1 MPSLSVDKIALTRL
15 LGKDFTEEEI
25 NNITFDFGIELD
37 DTYDENGKT
46 MFKFDIAANRYDLL
60 CIEGL
65 AAALKPYMSLDTFKD
80 ITVNEPVLS
89 VLKRK
94 THERQAIACAII
106 RGMKFDQDSYDSFI
120 GYQEKLHSSIGRNRS
135 LVAIGAH
142 DLAKIN
148 SDIVYESVNLQEINF
163 IPLKPGK
170 TGIKSS
176 INGAE
181 LEDYFSKD
189 KSLSKYFS
197 LLSDKKRAV
206 AFKCG
211 TDIMSVP
218 PIINSDNTKISQETT
233 DAFIEVT
240 GSDFNKVNTTLKH
253 IISSFRGKSVESVRI
268 INEEDGTETITPKLD
283 RKEYVIESK
292 TVSKKL
298 QTPLQDMEIKKL
310 LERMMYK
317 VDLKSEKLIVTV
329 PEARSD
335 ILHEC
340 DIIEDVAVAYGF
352 NNFKLRTAPICTVGK
367 ETAQSRFSDK
377 LRIEMALSGYTEVL
391 TLTLLSKKE
400 NIVDLE
406 RAVSLSNPK
415 SREYEV
421 ARTSLLPGILK
432 SISSNLHAKI
442 PIKVFEIADVVLLDR
457 EVDEGARNEKRACA
471 VIAANKS
478 HLEDVQ
484 GPLTLLFEKAGIKDY
499 KYELFSDQRYL
510 ENQCARVSVNGKE
523 IGSLGVLH
531 PRVCKEFEIPY
542 AASSFE
548 IDVDELFEIF
558 IKAI

>member
-1 MPSLSVDKIALTRL
+1 MPSLAVDKLALTRL

-37 DTYDENGKT
+37 DTYQENGNT
-46 MFKFDIAANRYDLL
+46 MLKFDIAANRYDLL

-65 AAALKPYMSLDTFKD
+65 AAALKPYMSLDSYKD
-80 ITVNEPVLS
+80 ITVSCPVLS
-89 VLKRK
+89 VMKKK
-94 THERQAIACAII
+94 THERQAIACAVI
-106 RGMKFDQDSYDSFI
+106 RGIKFDQDSYDSFI
-120 GYQEKLHSSIGRNRS
+120 SYQEKLHSSIGRNRS
-135 LVAIGAH
+135 LVAIGTH
-142 DLAKIN
+142 DLAKLG
-148 SDIVYESVNLQEINF
+148 SDIVYKSVNLGEINF
-163 IPLKPGK
+163 TPLKPGK
-170 TGIKSS
+170 AGVKSI

-197 LLSDKKRAV
+197 LLSDRNRCV
-206 AFKCG
+206 VFQCG
-211 TDIMSVP
+211 DDIMSVP
-218 PIINSDNTKISQETT
+218 PIINSDNTKISQDTA
-233 DAFIEVT
+233 DIFVEVT
-240 GSDFNKVNTTLKH
+240 GTDFNKVNATLKH
-253 IISSFRGKSVESVRI
+253 IISNFRGKSIESVRI
-268 INEEDGTETITPKLD
+268 INEEEGTETITPRLD
-283 RKEYVIESK
+283 MKEYVIEAK

-298 QTPLQDMEIKKL
+298 QTPLGDMEIKDL

-317 VDLKSEKLIVTV
+317 VHVGSDRLVVTI
-329 PEARSD
+329 PETRSD

-340 DIIEDVAVAYGF
+340 DIFEDVAVAYGF
-352 NNFKLRTAPICTVGK
+352 NNFKIRTATIFTVGK

-391 TLTLLSKKE
+391 TLTLLSKNE

-406 RAVSLSNPK
+406 MAVSLSNPK

-421 ARTSLLPGILK
+421 VRTSLLPGILK
-432 SISSNLHAKI
+432 SISSNLHVKI

-457 EVDEGARNEKRACA
+457 GVEEGARNEKRACA

-478 HLEDVQ
+478 YLEDVQ
-484 GPLTLLFEKAGIKDY
+484 GPLTQLFEKAGIKDY
-499 KYELFSDQRYL
+499 KYELFSDDRYL
-510 ENQCARVSVNGKE
+510 ENQSARVYVNGKI

-548 IDVDELFEIF
+548 IDVDTLFEAF
-558 IKAI
+558 IKTI